1 MFNEGEKKVSKAGPT
16 LPFQQRLRVQF
27 SLQNVMKRHNLATL
41 MSFMTAV
48 W

>member
-1 MFNEGEKKVSKAGPT
+1 MREKKVSEAGPT

-27 SLQNVMKRHNLATL
+27 SLQNVIKRHNLATL

>member
-1 MFNEGEKKVSKAGPT
+1 MREKKVSEAVLA

-27 SLQNVMKRHNLATL
+27 SQQNVIKRHNLATL